1 MPYRIVT
8 PGDITGS
15 TKCFTLSDDL
25 GELPGHPFGM
35 TRPSGFAANLKR
47 ARKAR
52 GLTLVKLADAAGVTH
67 GYLSL
72 LENGQRPVPRGAML
86 DQIAGALQIPAA
98 ELLREDATV
107 PVVGYVAAGAEAHLY
122 ATGDGNLGQIDAP
135 PGAKPSTVAVE
146 IRGDSLGPLFD
157 GWVAFYDET
166 RTPVTPDL
174 IGQLCVVGLPDG
186 RILIKRLKATADPA
200 RFHLLANTEAPL
212 FDQEVSWAARV
223 LTMRPK

>member
-1 MPYRIVT
+1 
-8 PGDITGS
+8 
-15 TKCFTLSDDL
+15 
-25 GELPGHPFGM
+25 M

-86 DQIAGALQIPAA
+86 DQLAGALQIPAA

-122 ATGDGNLGQIDAP
+122 ETGDGNLDQVEAP
-135 PGAKPSTVAVE
+135 PGARPSTVAVE
-146 IRGDSLGPLFD
+146 IRGESLGLLFD
-157 GWVAFYDET
+157 GWLAFYDET
-166 RTPVTPDL
+166 RDPVTPDL

-186 RILIKRLKATADPA
+186 RVMIKRLLPTPNPD
-200 RFHLLANTEAPL
+200 RFHLMANGEGSL
-212 FDQEVSWAARV
+212 LDQQVSWAARV

>member
-1 MPYRIVT
+1 
-8 PGDITGS
+8 
-15 TKCFTLSDDL
+15 
-25 GELPGHPFGM
+25 M
-35 TRPSGFAANLKR
+35 TRPSSFPANLKR

-52 GLTLVKLADAAGVTH
+52 GMTLMKLAEAAGTTH

-72 LENGQRPVPRGAML
+72 LENGQRAMPPGAML
-86 DQIAGALQIPAA
+86 EKIADALAVPLS
-98 ELLREDATV
+98 ELVRDDASV
-107 PVVGYVAAGAEAHLY
+107 PVVGYVGAGAEAHYY

-135 PGAKPSTVAVE
+135 PGARPSTVAVE

>member
-1 MPYRIVT
+1 M
-8 PGDITGS
+8 S
-15 TKCFTLSDDL
+15 S
-25 GELPGHPFGM
+25 PF
-35 TRPSGFAANLKR
+35 SQNLKR
-47 ARKAR
+47 ARKGR
-52 GLTLVKLADAAGVTH
+52 GWTLQRLADEAGTSQA
-67 GYLSL
+67 YLSQ
-72 LENGQRPVPRGAML
+72 LETGRRIMPPGPML
-86 DQIAGALQIPAA
+86 ERLAHALQIPAA
-98 ELLREDATV
+98 ELLREDASV
-107 PVVGYVAAGAEAHLY
+107 PVVGYVGAGAEAHYY

-135 PGAKPSTVAVE
+135 PGARPSTVAVE

>member
-1 MPYRIVT
+1 MPCPIVT

-15 TKCFTLSDDL
+15 TECFSVSDDL
-25 GELPGHPFGM
+25 SELPGHPSGM
-35 TRPSGFAANLKR
+35 TRLSSFAANLKR

-86 DQIAGALQIPAA
+86 DQLATALQIPISQLVS
-98 ELLREDATV
+98 EETTV

-122 ATGDGNLGQIDAP
+122 ATGDGGLDQVEAP
-135 PGAKPSTVAVE
+135 PGARPSTVAVE
-146 IRGDSLGPLFD
+146 IRGESLGMLFD
-157 GWVAFYDET
+157 GWLAFYDET
-166 RTPVTPDL
+166 RDPVTPDL

-186 RILIKRLKATADPA
+186 RVLIKRLLPTPDPH
-200 RFHLLANTEAPL
+200 RFHLLANGEGSL
-212 FDQEVSWAARV
+212 LDQQVSWAARV

>member
-1 MPYRIVT
+1 MSLK
-8 PGDITGS
+8 PG
-15 TKCFTLSDDL
+15 F
-25 GELPGHPFGM
+25 PQ
-35 TRPSGFAANLKR
+35 NLKR

-52 GLTLVKLADAAGVTH
+52 GLTLDRLAEALDTSK
-67 GYLSL
+67 GYLSDMESGKRPMPPGPM
-72 LENGQRPVPRGAML
+72 LERLAH
-86 DQIAGALQIPAA
+86 ALQIPAA
-98 ELLREDATV
+98 ELLREDASV
-107 PVVGYVAAGAEAHLY
+107 PVVGYVGAGAEAHYY
-122 ATGDGNLGQIDAP
+122 ATGDGGLGQIDAP
-135 PGAKPSTVAVE
+135 PGARPSTVAVE

>member
-1 MPYRIVT
+1 MSLK
-8 PGDITGS
+8 PG
-15 TKCFTLSDDL
+15 F
-25 GELPGHPFGM
+25 PQ
-35 TRPSGFAANLKR
+35 NLKR

-52 GLTLVKLADAAGVTH
+52 GLTLDRLAEALDTSK
-67 GYLSL
+67 GYLSDMESGKRPMPPGPM
-72 LENGQRPVPRGAML
+72 LERLAQ
-86 DQIAGALQIPAA
+86 ALQIPAA
-98 ELLREDATV
+98 ELLREDASV
-107 PVVGYVAAGAEAHLY
+107 PVVGYVGAGAEAHYY

-135 PGAKPSTVAVE
+135 PGARPSTVAVE

>member
-1 MPYRIVT
+1 M
-8 PGDITGS
+8 S
-15 TKCFTLSDDL
+15 S
-25 GELPGHPFGM
+25 PF
-35 TRPSGFAANLKR
+35 SQNLKR
-47 ARKAR
+47 ARKSR
-52 GLTLVKLADAAGVTH
+52 GWTLQRLADEAGTSQA
-67 GYLSL
+67 YLSQ
-72 LENGQRPVPRGAML
+72 LETGRRIMPPGPML
-86 DQIAGALQIPAA
+86 ERLAHALQIPAA
-98 ELLREDATV
+98 ELLREDASV
-107 PVVGYVAAGAEAHLY
+107 PVVGYVGAGAEAHYY

-135 PGAKPSTVAVE
+135 PGARPSTVAVE